1 MPFISTSRFAGSLQG
16 QGSCLILGQYYRP
29 IFANAVAPEWC
40 RRDVAEPPAEV
51 LGCRAWRVRR
61 SCGMNRL
68 SGVSGAGEAVGEGK
82 SASESRIDPGSEPRR
97 FLAAAFGL
105 LHVTAAVDLWRSP
118 CSVPALSVAQ
128 SQPQRH

>member
-61 SCGMNRL
+61 PCGMNRL

-82 SASESRIDPGSEPRR
+82 SASTSRIDPGSEPRL
-97 FLAAAFGL
+97 FLAAAFWL
-105 LHVTAAVDLWRSP
+105 LHATPL
-118 CSVPALSVAQ
+118 CALRAH
-128 SQPQRH
+128 PRPRPPRL